1 MIGFIVIVEIVFIV
15 IVDVELCSSYILQK
29 CCGHNAV
36 HSTQKLLML
45 LLGTLRSL
53 HSQIRMKESRNV
65 EDSGLFLQRKEMNN
79 TFSAQGA
86 GNGGG

>member
-1 MIGFIVIVEIVFIV
+1 MIGFTVIVEIVFIV
-15 IVDVELCSSYILQK
+15 TVDVELCSSYILQK
-29 CCGHNAV
+29 CCEYNAV
-36 HSTQKLLML
+36 YSTQKLLML

-65 EDSGLFLQRKEMNN
+65 EDSGLFLQSKEMNN

>member
-1 MIGFIVIVEIVFIV
+1 M
-15 IVDVELCSSYILQK
+15 VDVELCSSYILQK
-29 CCGHNAV
+29 CCGYNTV
-36 HSTQKLLML
+36 YSTQKLLML

-65 EDSGLFLQRKEMNN
+65 EDSGLSLQRKERND
-79 TFSAQGA
+79 TFSAQRA